1 MKIAYTMMPGRGDMD
16 RLLSTLASDLIAN
29 GLRVCGVVQSN
40 QERPGDHPC
49 DMDIKVLPDGNEH
62 RISQALGKGSRGC
75 RLDPSV
81 LEQAAID
88 VERSLEAGADILLIN
103 KYGKHEAQG
112 RGLATAIAMAVER
125 GILVICGLN
134 ELNVEAFNT
143 FTASEAVQ
151 LAPKLDELV
160 AWTNASLT
168 AAGDN
173 ERVA

>member
-16 RLLSTLASDLIAN
+16 RLLSTLASDLIAD

-49 DMDIKVLPDGNEH
+49 DMDIKVLPDGHEH
-62 RISQALGKGSRGC
+62 RISQALGRGSRGC

-81 LEQAAID
+81 LEQAALE
-88 VERSLEAGADILLIN
+88 VEYSLEAGADILLIN

-125 GILVICGLN
+125 DMPVICGLN

-143 FTASEAVQ
+143 FTASAAVQ
-151 LAPKLDELV
+151 LAPKLEELV
-160 AWTNASLT
+160 GWANTSLA
-168 AAGDN
+168 AAGGD

>member
-1 MKIAYTMMPGRGDMD
+1 MMPGRGDMD
-16 RLLSTLASDLIAN
+16 RLLSTLASDLIAD

-49 DMDIKVLPDGNEH
+49 DMDIKVLPDGVEL
-62 RISQALGKGSRGC
+62 RISQTLGKGSRGC

-81 LEQAAID
+81 LERAAVD
-88 VERSLEAGADILLIN
+88 VERNLEAGADILLIN

-125 GILVICGLN
+125 DIPVICGLN
-134 ELNVEAFNT
+134 ELNVEAFNV
-143 FTASEAVQ
+143 FTASQAIQ
-151 LAPKLDELV
+151 LKPNLDELV
-160 AWTNASLT
+160 SWTKASF
-168 AAGDN
+168 AASGYN